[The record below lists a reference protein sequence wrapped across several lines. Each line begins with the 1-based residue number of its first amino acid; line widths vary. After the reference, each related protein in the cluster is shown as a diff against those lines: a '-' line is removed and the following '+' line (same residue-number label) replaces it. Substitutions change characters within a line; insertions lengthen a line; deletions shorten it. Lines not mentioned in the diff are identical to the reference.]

1 MNGDTVE
8 ELRRNQ
14 RVAPHVVPTAYG
26 ARLLPQVVDEYARID
41 PDRIYASILLS
52 ANVSQGFRDV
62 TMKDMARAVNSMA
75 WWIKDHLGL
84 RNDFETV
91 GYIGVSDLRYPIII
105 LAAIKCG
112 WKVSLRKC
120 SQNATKPLSA
130 DAGITGVTSWTAKF
144 GSTKQISVG
153 ARVVYHVTVH
163 RGDGSDSYRV
173 TKREHMLYIYQSP
186 IFR

>member
-8 ELRRNQ
+8 EIGQYQ
-14 RVAPHVVPTAYG
+14 RVAPHVVPAAYG

-41 PDRIYASILLS
+41 PNRIYASILLS

-62 TMKDMARAVNSMA
+62 RMKDMARAVNSMA

-84 RNDFETV
+84 RTDFETV

-112 WKVSLRKC
+112 WKVSLRI
-120 SQNATKPLSA
+120 SSPMATKPISA
-130 DAGITGVTSWTAKF
+130 DAGVTGVAPRTAKL

-153 ARVVYHVTVH
+153 ASVVYHIAIH
-163 RGDGSDSYRV
+163 RGDGSDSY
-173 TKREHMLYIYQSP
+173 
-186 IFR
+186 